1 MGILVFGCLKAVRE
15 YGVGRAE
22 EISGEKDEI
31 IRKSGERASHYLV
44 SEQNMNYVFGFFCGV
59 LVFFQMGFVQ
69 IW

>member
-1 MGILVFGCLKAVRE
+1 M
-15 YGVGRAE
+15 GRAE

-44 SEQNMNYVFGFFCGV
+44 SEQNMNYVFGFFGGV